1 MNAKTFQVVS
11 VEDIDKLINDVK
23 KLAKQNGTTPAE
35 LKMQG
40 TSVFAMVDRLKQSA
54 FYAAKAVKLTRS
66 EVNALLDDFAYK
78 HRSWIEAVEQ
88 NDGTAAGLEQLN
100 IASADVDA
108 ARYKI
113 IDLISLEKDV
123 RYK

>member
-1 MNAKTFQVVS
+1 MNAKTFQVVT
-11 VEDIDKLINDVK
+11 VEDVDKLTTTVK
-23 KLAKQNGTTPAE
+23 ILAKQKGTTPA
-35 LKMQG
+35 LLQMQG
-40 TSVFAMVDRLKQSA
+40 TSVFAMVDRLKQHA
-54 FYAAKAVKLTRS
+54 FYAAKAVKMTRS
-66 EVNALLDDFAYK
+66 DVNSLLDDFAYK
-78 HRSWIEAVEQ
+78 HRAWVEAVEQ

>member
-11 VEDIDKLINDVK
+11 VEDIDHLVSYVK

-40 TSVFAMVDRLKQSA
+40 TSVFALVELLKQNA

-66 EVNALLDDFAYK
+66 EVNSMLDDFAAK
-78 HRSWIEAVEQ
+78 HHAWVYASEH
-88 NDGTAAGLEQLN
+88 NDGTPEAQDK
-100 IASADVDA
+100 IDTDFADLDE